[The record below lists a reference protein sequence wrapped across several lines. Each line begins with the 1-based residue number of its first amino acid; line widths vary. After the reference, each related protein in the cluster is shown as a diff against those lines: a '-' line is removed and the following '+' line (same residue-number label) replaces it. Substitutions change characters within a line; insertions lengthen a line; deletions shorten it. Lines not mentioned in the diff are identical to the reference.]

1 MFPKKVTSLPSLS
14 TRNLAMNKEAVGL
27 PWL

>member
-1 MFPKKVTSLPSLS
+1 MFLKKVTLLPSLS
-14 TRNLAMNKEAVGL
+14 TLNPVMNKEAVGL